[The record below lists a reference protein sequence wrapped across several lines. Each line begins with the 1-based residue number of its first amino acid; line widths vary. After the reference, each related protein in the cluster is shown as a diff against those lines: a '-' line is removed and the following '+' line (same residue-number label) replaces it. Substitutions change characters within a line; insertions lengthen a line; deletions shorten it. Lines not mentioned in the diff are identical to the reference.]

1 MAEVTGSIGNEA
13 VELNNAATE
22 ATLKLLL
29 QSSLTANKQ
38 TLDEI
43 KKLASKTF
51 KIDEKSLERFD
62 SALKK
67 SSDSS
72 SLLTSSLGLVGGGFK
87 VLGGTI
93 GIVEGSL
100 TRLSNIF
107 GSVFKSMADG
117 GGKVSDLTKPLEM
130 LPGPFGAL
138 GKVVNSLIQYQE
150 KNLAVYQDLTDSG
163 IKFGGNLTQ
172 MRLAA
177 QSTYM
182 TLEDFTRVMKANG
195 ETFAKMGSTVDG
207 GAKAFVNLS
216 NTLLKSEAGTELRN
230 LGYTTTQVNEGLANY
245 ISLTGG
251 RTQQELRNT
260 TAITKSASEYMA
272 QLDALAEITGKSR
285 EEQEKQ
291 LKEQSANAA
300 YEAYLQTLDE
310 EGKKKAT
317 LAMQNALA
325 VGGKAGADL
334 LKSQLL
340 GLPPMTEAAQ
350 KLQAVGPNVAAG
362 INKMGE
368 AVSTVGATVTDVN
381 RGYAQAQYGATQDIQ
396 RLGGTVKALSFG
408 SDSTAQALMSLQA
421 QANRN
426 TAQGIKSQ
434 EDVSKQFA
442 EIANRRREVAASEAA
457 AVVNAQK
464 SFQEFSQSIMN
475 VVMPIIGNL
484 ATKLMSFI
492 GDNLPAIQE
501 AFETLA
507 VYVGEFAKNLMSK
520 EGRDKIMND
529 IQYYFSLMMIEL
541 KRATLG
547 KIGLYSEEAAER
559 DRVLAAAEKSA
570 FDSKAEA
577 KRIEMENSA
586 QIAAYEYKTNKTK
599 QEEID
604 KSLAKNLAD
613 EEALKKKNTELSEKL
628 SKEKDTL
635 NALEKASIQ
644 KEIKDNEEK
653 ARQLNAKILQD
664 KKTIELSK
672 VESTVAAGKTA
683 SESAAGKKVA
693 GTETLGKVEEF
704 KKENE
709 NISGLAGAA
718 AGAAS
723 LGAAGALI
731 GSIVPVIGTAVGG
744 ALGATLGGVAG
755 SLGLIRYGKEATSE
769 DLKNKGI
776 PGAKGSVADQLA
788 AGTRPMAAGG
798 IVTGPTLAL
807 VAEQSSPEAV
817 IPLESGKLEAFLNPL
832 FEKLKTTLPPMTGT
846 PLKFDNDS
854 TKQALESLQKMTLPP
869 MTDAGQRMMAF
880 SPETLSA
887 IRGLSETRSQG
898 MPVIGATEAP
908 KTDLMSKLSSFIN
921 DFPKAVTE
929 KVETASKTATT
940 FAQGPANTVKSM
952 ENLQLEMQTLNKQTA
967 EMIRYLR
974 ETADNSRRNVD
985 AVRSL
990 SGDLFKI

>member
-22 ATLKLLL
+22 ATLRLLL

-38 TLDEI
+38 SVDEI

-72 SLLTSSLGLVGGGFK
+72 SLLTSSLGFVGGGFK
-87 VLGGTI
+87 LLGGTV
-93 GIVEGSL
+93 GVVEGSL
-100 TRLSNIF
+100 TKLNDIF
-107 GSVFKSMADG
+107 GSVFKSMAEG

-150 KNLAVYQDLTDSG
+150 RNLAVYQQLSDSG

-182 TLEDFTRVMKANG
+182 TLDDFTKVMKANS
-195 ETFAKMGSTVDG
+195 ETFAKMGTTVDG

-245 ISLTGG
+245 LSMTGG
-251 RTQQELRNT
+251 RNKQELQNT

-317 LAMQNALA
+317 IAMQNALA

-340 GLPPMTEAAQ
+340 GLPPMTDAAQ
-350 KLQAVGPNVAAG
+350 KLQALGPNVAAG
-362 INKMGE
+362 INKMGT
-368 AVSTVGATVTDVN
+368 AVSTVGSTVADVN
-381 RGYAQAQYGATQDIQ
+381 KGYAQAQYGATQDIQ

-434 EDVSKQFA
+434 DDVLKQFS

-457 AVVNAQK
+457 AVVSAQK
-464 SFQEFSQSIMN
+464 AFQDFSQSVMN

-492 GDNLPAIQE
+492 GDNLPKIQE

-507 VYVGEFAKNLMSK
+507 VYVGNFAKDLMSD
-520 EGRDKIMND
+520 EGRDKIVND
-529 IQYYFSLMMIEL
+529 IVYYFKLMLIEIKKKML
-541 KRATLG
+541 PDIMYGEEGAKKERAL
-547 KIGLYSEEAAER
+547 L
-559 DRVLAAAEKSA
+559 DAEKRSYDA
-570 FDSKAEA
+570 RAEGA
-577 KRIEMENSA
+577 RVKMENA
-586 QIAAYEYKTNKTK
+586 ANIAAYEYKTDKDKKATIDADLANNLAEENRIKERNESLRKRLAEEKTLDAAEQATINEEIRKNNEKDKKLK
-599 QEEID
+599 QEIAAAQATIALSERKD
-604 KSLAKNLAD
+604 LVEKGASAKEKSTAATTKGEQGLKEVEPLKKIQ
-613 EEALKKKNTELSEKL
+613 EEASTKWYEYLHPALL
-628 SKEKDTL
+628 MRSKMRE
-635 NALEKASIQ
+635 
-644 KEIKDNEEK
+644 
-653 ARQLNAKILQD
+653 R
-664 KKTIELSK
+664 
-672 VESTVAAGKTA
+672 AA
-683 SESAAGKKVA
+683 E
-693 GTETLGKVEEF
+693 
-704 KKENE
+704 
-709 NISGLAGAA
+709 
-718 AGAAS
+718 
-723 LGAAGALI
+723 
-731 GSIVPVIGTAVGG
+731 
-744 ALGATLGGVAG
+744 
-755 SLGLIRYGKEATSE
+755 EATYQQAQRIAPEPKKAEKSE
-769 DLKNKGI
+769 
-776 PGAKGSVADQLA
+776 ADRLA
-788 AGTRPMAAGG
+788 EGTMAMAAGG

-817 IPLESGKLEAFLNPL
+817 IPLESAKLEAFLSPM
-832 FEKLKTTLPPMTGT
+832 FEKLRATLPPMTGS
-846 PLKFDNDS
+846 PLQFSNE
-854 TKQALESLQKMTLPP
+854 TTAQALASLQKMALPP
-869 MTDAGQRMMAF
+869 MTESSKRFTAALPNRIPREGESSD
-880 SPETLSA
+880 S
-887 IRGLSETRSQG
+887 GLL
-898 MPVIGATEAP
+898 A
-908 KTDLMSKLSSFIN
+908 KLGSFVN
-921 DFPKAVTE
+921 DFPRNISEKTE
-929 KVETASKTATT
+929 TVSKTATS
-940 FAQGPANTVKSM
+940 FIEGPANTLKSM
-952 ENLQLEMQTLNKQTA
+952 ENLQSELQTLNKQTT
-967 EMIRYLR
+967 EMVRYLR
-974 ETADNSRRNVD
+974 ETADNSRRNID
-985 AVRSL
+985 AIRSL
-990 SGDLFKI
+990 NGDLFTNI